1 MSYELELL
9 GQIEQE
15 MEKLASIHGAITGA
29 LMQKQADAEEA
40 GLLERIRGKARDFGQ
55 TVNNRVGD
63 VGDAI
68 RDHGVRSMDLTPVP
82 EDASALQR
90 HAKTL
95 RTAYGKQMMSLGGN
109 VRANPR
115 TALAAGALGAA
126 GTVGGIGYGG
136 YQMAKSAADADDVSL
151 LDRIR
156 GKATAIGQ
164 SMESSAVNAGDA
176 IKHHGIRSAPAIA
189 GEGPVTGYGVDR
201 VRNAYSNAVIATGNA
216 IKSHPRAALAA
227 GTIGALGTVGGV
239 GYGGYQ
245 MAKSA
250 SEGTSKADA
259 LRAVL
264 AANGLY

>member
-1 MSYELELL
+1 MSYETDLL
-9 GQIEQE
+9 GQIEYE
-15 MEKLASIHGAITGA
+15 MEKLASIHDAITGA
-29 LMQKQADAEEA
+29 LMQKQANALTELPMRA
-40 GLLERIRGKARDFGQ
+40 VSALKTQGQ
-55 TVNNRVGD
+55 TMSRGA
-63 VGDAI
+63 GTQLEGI
-68 RDHGVRSMDLTPVP
+68 
-82 EDASALQR
+82 EALR
-90 HAKTL
+90 
-95 RTAYGKQMMSLGGN
+95 RLGGKPEQGAIGEAML
-109 VRANPR
+109 RAKQR
-115 TALAAGALGAA
+115 TGNILDAHAGKIVAGGGALGLA
-126 GTVGGIGYGG
+126 GLGTAGYGG